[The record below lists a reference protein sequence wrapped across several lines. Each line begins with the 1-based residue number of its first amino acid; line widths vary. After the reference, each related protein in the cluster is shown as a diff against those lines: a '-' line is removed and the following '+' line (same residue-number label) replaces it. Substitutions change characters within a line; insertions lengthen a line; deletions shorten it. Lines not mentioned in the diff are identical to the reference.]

1 MKKDTK
7 LILIV
12 LAGILAIVLLC
23 VFAVQGTQNKA
34 FTLEEQVN
42 TAQSDIR
49 VQEKRRVDLVYNL
62 ADCVMQYDKHEA
74 ETLTAIVEG
83 RGSSGDIENVATAI
97 TAVSEAYPELKA
109 NENYKE
115 LMNELSITENLIA
128 EYRSNFNKQ
137 VKEYPRI
144 LNGLMGL
151 NGEAGECIDILKKH
165 LYQGH
170 AFDSEHMAKEL
181 GDVAW
186 YLAISAEAI
195 GYDLETIFQMNIDK
209 LRARYPDGFDA
220 DHSLHR
226 RANDI

>member
-23 VFAVQGTQNKA
+23 IFAVQGTQNKA

-62 ADCVMQYDKHEA
+62 ADCVIQYDKHEA

-97 TAVSEAYPELKA
+97 TAVSEAYPELKS
-109 NENYKE
+109 NENY
-115 LMNELSITENLIA
+115 
-128 EYRSNFNKQ
+128 
-137 VKEYPRI
+137 
-144 LNGLMGL
+144 
-151 NGEAGECIDILKKH
+151 
-165 LYQGH
+165 
-170 AFDSEHMAKEL
+170 KEL

-186 YLAISAEAI
+186 YLAVSADAI

-220 DHSLHR
+220 EHSLHR
-226 RANDI
+226 NANDI